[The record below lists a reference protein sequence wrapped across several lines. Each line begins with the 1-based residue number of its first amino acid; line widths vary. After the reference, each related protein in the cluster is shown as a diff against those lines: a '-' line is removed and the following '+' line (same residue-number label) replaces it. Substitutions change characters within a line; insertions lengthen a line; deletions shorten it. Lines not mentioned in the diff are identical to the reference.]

1 VVLATAVAVCFSAF
15 AGAASAKK
23 YSAKQKAQIRKS
35 LKKQIKKNPA
45 VIKRKSFIRKAA
57 LVNFVLPVTI
67 RLRNQC
73 AAGVGGQAACVGGP
87 TDGTAL
93 NQTRNPQANVNL
105 GPSLGSRT
113 VALSGSLAA
122 EVQFS
127 DSYDGGALGN
137 VGVKILPSTTKVL
150 QSSSVPLLW
159 NPDVQTTANTRS
171 DRNFAAA
178 AVRAGSSVAPV
189 LQGGV
194 PGWGSVLPG
203 TTQGCGDF
211 TNATNA
217 SRNIAGTA
225 PVAGQGAPLSP
236 NAQGAYNALWYG
248 ASLGA
253 YPYPGTQGGLPG
265 YPVIDP
271 SVSLTTP
278 AYFLPVFPGI
288 DDPTGIVGGS
298 YSTGNN
304 DNVGPNPNP
313 FPYLATT
320 QPGGATYNAADTVLR
335 TNALSL
341 SIAPSGIQV
350 DGATGTSTPAGPTG
364 LTNGP
369 QGTQSFITGQ
379 SGGQANLFG
388 NIPGK
393 NDSIDVTVNLR
404 TAINSIFRIVDQD
417 VFDTPLVSG
426 QSWPAGI
433 FNCRQIW
440 SGAVQNY
447 IPGVRLR
454 GSLRIAP
461 AITKDGKIRIA
472 KATVSTSQDTHLALS
487 ACLMPYRSYGADAGP
502 GYPTTTNNRPPSG
515 LPSAGGATPALG
527 TQAQVIAGGGFANA
541 QGTMTYNNA
550 SLPFVN
556 SESAA
561 PQNVACNATPTQ
573 LVRNSGLTGSV
584 ESQTGINNIA
594 DGYSTALDGS
604 QATVAGDISVQDLD
618 VDVIIGDN

>member
-1 VVLATAVAVCFSAF
+1 MSLRRHVLRLVVLATAVAVCFSAF

-73 AAGVGGQAACVGGP
+73 AAGVGGQAACVGGA

-113 VALSGSLAA
+113 VALSGALAA

-178 AVRAGSSVAPV
+178 AVRAGSSVAPI

-217 SRNIAGTA
+217 SRNIVGTA

-248 ASLGA
+248 TSLGA
-253 YPYPGTQGGLPG
+253 YPYPATQGGLPG

-288 DDPTGIVGGS
+288 DDPTGIIGGS

-320 QPGGATYNAADTVLR
+320 QPGGSPTYNASDTVLR

-341 SIAPSGIQV
+341 SIAPAGIQV

-393 NDSIDVTVNLR
+393 SDSIDVTVNLR

-447 IPGVRLR
+447 IPGVRLK
-454 GSLRIAP
+454 G
-461 AITKDGKIRIA
+461 
-472 KATVSTSQDTHLALS
+472 
-487 ACLMPYRSYGADAGP
+487 
-502 GYPTTTNNRPPSG
+502 
-515 LPSAGGATPALG
+515 
-527 TQAQVIAGGGFANA
+527 
-541 QGTMTYNNA
+541 
-550 SLPFVN
+550 
-556 SESAA
+556 
-561 PQNVACNATPTQ
+561 
-573 LVRNSGLTGSV
+573 
-584 ESQTGINNIA
+584 
-594 DGYSTALDGS
+594 
-604 QATVAGDISVQDLD
+604 
-618 VDVIIGDN
+618 